1 MEPLTSEVRETV
13 AAAATRGG
21 LVVALTGAGIS
32 AESGIPTFR
41 GPEGWWTVGSVRYT
55 PQEIATRATFG
66 HAPEAVWAWY
76 LHRLAAV
83 RDAAPNAA
91 HHALVDLER
100 ALGDRF
106 VLVTQNV
113 DGLHRRA
120 GSTRMYE
127 IHGSLEFVRC
137 ADACTSELRPRPELL
152 GDGPPAEGL
161 TDAQRSALTCPSCG
175 GWLRPHVLWFDE
187 VYDEEHF
194 RFDSTVAAAERA
206 TLLLIIGT
214 SGATTL
220 PALMARAAAG
230 AGATLVDINPEDNP
244 FGDAARETG
253 GAVVRS
259 PASAALPGLVAAIA
273 GGGQP
278 LDPGASG

>member
-13 AAAATRGG
+13 AGAATRGG

-66 HAPEAVWAWY
+66 HAPGAVWAWY
-76 LHRLAAV
+76 LHRLATV
-83 RDAAPNAA
+83 RVAAPNAA
-91 HHALVDLER
+91 HHALVDIER

-137 ADACTSELRPRPELL
+137 ADACTSELRPLPELL
-152 GDGPPAEGL
+152 ADGPPTDGL

-194 RFDSTVAAAERA
+194 RFDSTIAAAERA
-206 TLLLIIGT
+206 TLLVIIGT

-259 PASAALPGLVAAIA
+259 PASEVLPGLVAAITGA
-273 GGGQP
+273 GQP
-278 LDPGASG
+278 PDPGASS